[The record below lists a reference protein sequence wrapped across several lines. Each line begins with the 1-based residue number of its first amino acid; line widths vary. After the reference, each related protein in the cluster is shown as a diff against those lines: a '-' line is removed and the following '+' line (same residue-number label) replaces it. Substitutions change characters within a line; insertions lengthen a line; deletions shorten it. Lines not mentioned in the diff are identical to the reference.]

1 MQNNA
6 KLRLQ
11 IIQALKDRGGRITQ
25 QRLGIIDTLLA
36 FHEPLTANQVLEQV
50 SKVEG
55 EIGMDTVYRNL
66 KTLVELGIIN
76 QIVDSG
82 KKGSRFELADEHHHH
97 IVCTSCGDTECL
109 HHCPVDEKRLLDE
122 VNQTGFLLSSHRL
135 ELFGLCGKCRI
146 VKFKKV

>member
-25 QRLGIIDTLLA
+25 QRLGIIDALLT
-36 FHEPLTANQVLEQV
+36 FHEPLTANRILEQV

-82 KKGSRFELADEHHHH
+82 KKGSRFELTEEHHHH
-97 IVCTSCGDTECL
+97 IVCTSCGVTECL

-122 VNQTGFLLSSHRL
+122 VNKTGFLLSSHRL
-135 ELFGLCGKCRI
+135 ELFGLCGNCRI
-146 VKFKKV
+146 AKSKKI

>member
-25 QRLGIIDTLLA
+25 QRLGIIDALLT
-36 FHEPLTANQVLEQV
+36 FHEPLTDNRILEQV

-66 KTLVELGIIN
+66 ETLVELGIIN

-82 KKGSRFELADEHHHH
+82 KKGSRFELTEEHHHH
-97 IVCTSCGDTECL
+97 IVCTSCGVTECL

-122 VNQTGFLLSSHRL
+122 VNKTGFLLSSHRL
-135 ELFGLCGKCRI
+135 ELFGLCGNCRI
-146 VKFKKV
+146 AKSKKI